1 MGKHQAPKQGKQGIE
16 QQPRSSP
23 ARQQTGGGVARHQPE
38 AGGQGQ
44 GQASDRQAGQQGTF
58 AQGECLLS
66 L

>member
-1 MGKHQAPKQGKQGIE
+1 MGQHQAPKQGKQGIQ
-16 QQPRSSP
+16 QQPGSSP
-23 ARQQTGGGVARHQPE
+23 AWQQAGGGVARYQPE

-44 GQASDRQAGQQGTF
+44 CQTSDRQSGQQGTF